1 MQVTNL
7 EDEIKSRDDQLKITE
22 LRLSHL
28 QEELVEMSQTNEN
41 YRSKI
46 ANLSTQIDIK
56 ETENRRLKIQ
66 ESWLG
71 PDLQEIQK
79 LNDELS
85 EQKQELQNLI
95 AQQAEEIENL
105 NVQIVEL
112 REEINRLNRNL
123 DEAKRQKRNFQD
135 DL

>member
-1 MQVTNL
+1 M
-7 EDEIKSRDDQLKITE
+7 KITE
-22 LRLSHL
+22 IRLSHL
-28 QEELVEMSQTNEN
+28 QEELVEMSQSNEN
-41 YRSKI
+41 YRSRI

-56 ETENRRLKIQ
+56 ETENRRLKVQ

-79 LNDELS
+79 LNDELQ

-105 NVQIVEL
+105 NVQIQEL
-112 REEINRLNRNL
+112 RDEIDRLNRNA
-123 DEAKRQKRNFQD
+123 DEERRREKRNFQD